1 MRAMETLAEEVLR
14 IVLELFFTPLFKR
27 KINKIQSVF
36 LNSLRKKSAV
46 PLSFSA
52 FPVYVGNWVEVLW
65 RQKTF
70 WNVEK
75 KKKPPK
81 RFMQM

>member
-1 MRAMETLAEEVLR
+1 M
-14 IVLELFFTPLFKR
+14 LFFKR
-27 KINKIQSVF
+27 KINKIEFVF
-36 LNSLRKKSAV
+36 LSSLRKKSAV
-46 PLSFSA
+46 PLSLSA

-75 KKKPPK
+75 MFHANLVNCFETSK
-81 RFMQM
+81 FEH